1 MAAHA
6 LCRTRRAL
14 VSLAITGLVGAGGVV
29 QGQDG
34 ERPTI
39 EDYIWQLQEYK
50 SAVGLRSATP
60 GEGSLY
66 ALFDGERFL
75 INAGC
80 GTLQGRYWLDGNNM
94 LFSPHV
100 SSLMRDCPDIL
111 RTQEDAVLDLLR
123 DVDGV
128 SLGDDDKRLTLRD
141 SSRRRLLI
149 FGYPDKAPLQGH
161 AWQLDAYRNQD
172 GVVVLMPP
180 SPAFT
185 LRFEDAGNLSGHA
198 CDDYR
203 AGYERDD
210 SSLRLVGPIAV
221 TRTGC
226 DSSVAGRQGADYL
239 AVLSGVA
246 SYRVDRDEL
255 LLRDEDG
262 RMLARFKVM
271 RELPAHATE
280 EAVPGPSAD
289 NLPPAPMPLVPRP

>member
-6 LCRTRRAL
+6 LYRTRRAL
-14 VSLAITGLVGAGGVV
+14 ASLTIAWLVAAADAHGQEDAG
-29 QGQDG
+29 
-34 ERPTI
+34 RSAI

-60 GEGSLY
+60 GEGNLY

-80 GTLQGRYWLDGNNM
+80 GTLQGRYWLNGNDM

-100 SSLMRDCPDIL
+100 SSLVRDCPDVL
-111 RTQEDAVLDLLR
+111 RTQEDAILDLLR
-123 DVDGV
+123 DVDRV
-128 SLGDDDKRLTLRD
+128 SLSDDDERLTLRD
-141 SSRRRLLI
+141 PSRQRLLI

-226 DSSVAGRQGADYL
+226 DSSVAGRQGVDYL
-239 AVLSGVA
+239 AVLGGVA

-255 LLRDEDG
+255 LLRDGDG

-271 RELPAHATE
+271 RELTAHATE
-280 EAVPGPSAD
+280 NANSRRRAD
-289 NLPPAPMPLVPRP
+289 NLPPAPMPLVPRR